1 MSHSTHNSNSKTKN
15 SHRRNPP
22 SNAGVMMADA
32 TLYAIMEAQHDGR
45 LSPDSTN
52 AGKQYTREE
61 TNQLIIAF
69 APRARGILISQH
81 TANFFNTP
89 HGKQMHD
96 SWFNVPLREVV
107 YALSTAHHNCLRAF
121 RVFKGTVVEWVGD
134 DSHRNPET
142 KETKEIKET
151 KDDSKTSTMDTV
163 PIVPP
168 DIRTG
173 QVQADHLLKTTERFE
188 DDRTDQNHIPQFTKD
203 LEDVIGHFSGVCPE
217 GHGTVP
223 GALPGQAARTS
234 AARRAARSRRA
245 EEDGDLK

>member
-1 MSHSTHNSNSKTKN
+1 MSHSTHNSNSKAKN
-15 SHRRNPP
+15 SRSRNPP

-32 TLYAIMEAQHDGR
+32 TLYAIMEAQHEGR
-45 LSPDSTN
+45 LSPNSTA
-52 AGKQYTREE
+52 AGMQYSRSD
-61 TNQLIIAF
+61 TNQLIASF
-69 APRARGILISQH
+69 GPRARDILESQH

-89 HGKQMHD
+89 HGKQMYE

-142 KETKEIKET
+142 KEIKET
-151 KDDSKTSTMDTV
+151 KDDSNTSAMDTV

-188 DDRTDQNHIPQFTKD
+188 DDRTDQNHIPQFT
-203 LEDVIGHFSGVCPE
+203 
-217 GHGTVP
+217 VP
-223 GALPGQAARTS
+223 DALPGQAARTS
-234 AARRAARSRRA
+234 AARRAVRSRRA
-245 EEDGDLK
+245 EEDGDL

>member
-142 KETKEIKET
+142 KETKET

-203 LEDVIGHFSGVCPE
+203 LEDVIGHFSG
-217 GHGTVP
+217 
-223 GALPGQAARTS
+223 
-234 AARRAARSRRA
+234 ARSRRA